1 MKIPV
6 NPATRVRDA
15 EQLAQDLGCDLV
27 LDNGRAYLTPREPE
41 PDQPPPRRPDDGR
54 SPHP

>member
-27 LDNGRAYLTPREPE
+27 LDNGRAYLTPRDPE

-54 SPHP
+54 TPHP

>member
-15 EQLAQDLGCDLV
+15 ERLARDLGCDLV
-27 LDNGRAYLTPREPE
+27 LDNGRAYLKPRDQE

-54 SPHP
+54 TPHP